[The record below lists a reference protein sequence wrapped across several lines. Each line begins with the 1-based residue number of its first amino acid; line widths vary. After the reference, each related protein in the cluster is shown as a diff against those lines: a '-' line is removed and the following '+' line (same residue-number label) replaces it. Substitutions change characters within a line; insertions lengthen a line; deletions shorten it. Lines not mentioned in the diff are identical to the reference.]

1 MKEKKLN
8 WKTLGKVGDFI
19 DKNTAGLSMI
29 GSFLTFALTLYCA
42 FKASDDVADIHE
54 DYLEK
59 VKEIESNGLSEAEK
73 AKEIKELK
81 LVRNVKYVKAEKY
94 TIASAVASVALEGL
108 TYHSMRVEIVGLSA
122 LVYSQR
128 DKLQSLTKHAKEMIG
143 EEKFKEIENLT
154 LEDLVMKNFI
164 EENGEGKELNFKAL
178 CMDAQAKGM
187 EVFLDTMS
195 GTLFMARRQDVL
207 DSFKWA
213 ENEMVR
219 EVFLSQDKWCSHGNY
234 PKPKTPADQFL
245 VWGPKNPFKAHIGS
259 RSLYNDSMTVQSI
272 EFDNEPMVYEKKNSK
287 W

>member
-59 VKEIESNGLSEAEK
+59 VKEIEFKGLSEAEK

-81 LVRNVKYVKAEKY
+81 LVRNIKYVKAEKY

-128 DKLQSLTKHAKEMIG
+128 DKLQSITKHAKEMIG

-154 LEDLVMKNFI
+154 LEDLVHGCTGKRHGSISRYHERHFVHGQTKGYSGFI
-164 EENGEGKELNFKAL
+164 RMG
-178 CMDAQAKGM
+178 
-187 EVFLDTMS
+187 
-195 GTLFMARRQDVL
+195 
-207 DSFKWA
+207 
-213 ENEMVR
+213 R
-219 EVFLSQDKWCSHGNY
+219 E
-234 PKPKTPADQFL
+234 
-245 VWGPKNPFKAHIGS
+245 
-259 RSLYNDSMTVQSI
+259 
-272 EFDNEPMVYEKKNSK
+272 
-287 W
+287 